1 MVSRYLLDTN
11 IIAELSKQEPNAAV
25 LARMDRLARPAAIA
39 ATTWEECWFGAR
51 RLPPSRRRF
60 ELEAFL
66 SDLVPQV
73 LEVLP
78 FDVAAA
84 DWLARE
90 RARLTL
96 EGRRPAYVDAQIAA
110 VAATQGRVL
119 VTRNTRDFLDFNDL
133 RIEDWFSAEV

>member
-1 MVSRYLLDTN
+1 MTRYLLDTN
-11 IIAELSKQEPNAAV
+11 VVAELSKQEPNAAV
-25 LARMDRLARPAAIA
+25 AARMRNLARPAAIA

-51 RLPPSRRRF
+51 RLPPSRRRL

-66 SDLVPQV
+66 SALVPQV

-78 FDVAAA
+78 FDAAAA

-96 EGRRPAYVDAQIAA
+96 EGRRPAYADAQIAA
-110 VAATQGRVL
+110 VAATQHRVL
-119 VTRNTRDFLDFNDL
+119 VTRNTRDFHDFNDL
-133 RIEDWFSAEV
+133 RIEDWFSAKE